1 MRIHVS
7 DLFYLMK
14 FYMIIAQH
22 MANLYASLKIK
33 KGTLVKREKDLKGVA
48 GVGEQILDIQV
59 IP

>member
-1 MRIHVS
+1 
-7 DLFYLMK
+7 
-14 FYMIIAQH
+14 MIIAQH